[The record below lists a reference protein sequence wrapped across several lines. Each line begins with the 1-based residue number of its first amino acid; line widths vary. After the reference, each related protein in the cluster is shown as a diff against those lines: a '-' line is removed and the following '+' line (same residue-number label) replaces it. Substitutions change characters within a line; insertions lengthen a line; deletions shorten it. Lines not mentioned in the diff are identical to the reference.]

1 MPPKEEKK
9 GNKFNS
15 KSSNPEEEPFD
26 IAEHKVKISFRRRHI
41 FSSLLGVFKLGE
53 ET

>member
-9 GNKFNS
+9 GIKSNS
-15 KSSNPEEEPFD
+15 KSSKSEEEPFD
-26 IAEHKVKISFRRRHI
+26 IAEHKVKISFRCRHI
-41 FSSLLGVFKLGE
+41 FSSLLGVFKVGE